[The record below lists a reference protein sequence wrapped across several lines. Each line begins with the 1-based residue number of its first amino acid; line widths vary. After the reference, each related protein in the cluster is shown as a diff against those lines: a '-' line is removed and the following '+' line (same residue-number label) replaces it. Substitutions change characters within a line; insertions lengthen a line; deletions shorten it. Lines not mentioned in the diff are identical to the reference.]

1 MKDVLTPS
9 QSRNADQA
17 LIQQYGISGEV
28 LMERAAQ
35 GVVQAIN
42 ARFQDSARILIL
54 CGPGNNGGDGFA
66 VLRQLHEAGR
76 RADCWFSANAEK
88 LSSDALAHYH
98 RALQAGCRFLPTL
111 PNPAEYAC
119 VVDALFGTGLSRP
132 LSPAYCE
139 VISKVNACA
148 AYRIS
153 VDIPSG
159 IDGLTG
165 RCCGAAIRAD
175 ETVTFQYVKRGLLLC
190 PGREYAGKIQ
200 IHPIAEQ
207 YPVSSDTS
215 WLEASDIRS
224 ILPPR
229 PLDSHKGKNGRAL
242 LCVGSER
249 YTGAALLSARAAL
262 RGGCGL
268 LSVAVP
274 AAVKPAF
281 SVVPEAMCVPCGNTG
296 SWDEAAQ
303 SDACERIDASQAVG
317 IGCGMGEMSMHRLL
331 RAVIASHRPAVVDAD
346 ALNQLA
352 AYPELLA
359 QLHPN
364 VVLTPHP
371 AEMARLLRCSVG
383 DVLENPIETARESAD
398 KMGCIVLLK
407 GATTCI
413 SNGSK
418 TALNTTGNPGLA
430 KGGSGDVLTG
440 LLLALLS
447 QRIPPFQAACAAAFL
462 LGASADLAY
471 QILGNRMLIAG
482 DVIDAISQEIRA
494 ERVH

>member
-1 MKDVLTPS
+1 MKDVLTPL
-9 QSRNADQA
+9 QSRNVDQT
-17 LIQQYGISGEV
+17 LIQQHGIPGEA

-35 GVVQAIN
+35 GVVQAIY
-42 ARFQDSARILIL
+42 ARFQKDARILIL

-76 RADCWFSANAEK
+76 RADCWFAASAEK
-88 LSSDALAHYH
+88 LSLDALAHYH
-98 RALQAGCRFLPTL
+98 RALQAGCCFLHTMPE
-111 PNPAEYAC
+111 PAEYAC

-132 LSPAYCE
+132 LSPAYCA
-139 VISKVNACA
+139 VIAKVNDST

-153 VDIPSG
+153 IDIPSG

-190 PGREYAGKIQ
+190 PGREYAGKIR

-207 YPVSSDTS
+207 YPAHSDTG
-215 WLEASDIRS
+215 WLEASDIRD

-249 YTGAALLSARAAL
+249 YTGAALLSAKAAL

-281 SVVPEAMCVPCGNTG
+281 SAVPEAMCIPCGDTG
-296 SWDEAAQ
+296 IWDETAQ
-303 SDACERIDASQAVG
+303 ADALERIDASQVVG
-317 IGCGMGEMSMHRLL
+317 IGCGMGEMSMNRLL
-331 RAVIASHRPAVVDAD
+331 RAVLASHRPAVVDAD

-352 AYPELLA
+352 AYPELQL
-359 QLHPN
+359 QLHEN

-371 AEMARLLRCSVG
+371 AEMARILRCSVG
-383 DVLENPIETARESAD
+383 AVLENPIETARESAD
-398 KMGCIVLLK
+398 KLGCIVLLK

-418 TALNTTGNPGLA
+418 TVLNTTGNPGLA

-447 QRIPPFQAACAAAFL
+447 QKVPPFQAACAAAFL

-494 ERVH
+494 ERVR